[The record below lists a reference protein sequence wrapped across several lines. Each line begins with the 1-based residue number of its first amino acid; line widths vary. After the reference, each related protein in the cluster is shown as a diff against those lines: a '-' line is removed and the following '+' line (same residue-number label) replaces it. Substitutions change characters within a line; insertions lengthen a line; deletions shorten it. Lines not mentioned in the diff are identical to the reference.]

1 MRMEVMNADIT
12 LKAKTVKPE
21 TTVAGA
27 DVLEQ
32 WGIWLE

>member
-1 MRMEVMNADIT
+1 MNANIR

-21 TTVAGA
+21 MTVAGA

-32 WGIWLE
+32 WGIWL